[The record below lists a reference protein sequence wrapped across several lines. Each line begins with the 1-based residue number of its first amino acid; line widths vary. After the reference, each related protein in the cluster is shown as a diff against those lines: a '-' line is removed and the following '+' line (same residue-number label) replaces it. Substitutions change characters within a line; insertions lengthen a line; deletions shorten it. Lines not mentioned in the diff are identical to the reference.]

1 MIEETYNIW
10 CENRNEFSE
19 LMKFLHSKG
28 YKWASG
34 TPALEWDPYFLAFRD
49 DAGVAIEITSFPQ
62 TIRYGFVN
70 HGDNMSFTAF
80 MIKEGIK
87 MDKFTKADLKDG
99 MIMETRDGRYY
110 MYFKKF
116 NRGIRYEGYIS
127 IDDYTNNLSYSS
139 SAPSSYDIVAVYSPE
154 SLTTLEFAP
163 QVKYFNL
170 IWERPEEEVVMT
182 ISEIEEKL
190 GITNLK
196 IVNSKGGKEDA

>member
-34 TPALEWDPYFLAFRD
+34 MPALEWDPYFLAFRD
-49 DAGVAIEITSFPQ
+49 DAGVAIKITAFPQ

-87 MDKFTKADLKDG
+87 VDKFTKSDLEDG
-99 MIMETRDGRYY
+99 MIMKTRDDRYY

-116 NRGIRYEGYIS
+116 NRGLRYEGYIS

-139 SAPSSYDIVAVYSPE
+139 LAPSSSDIVAVYSPE
-154 SLTTLEFAP
+154 SLISLDFESYSA
-163 QVKYFNL
+163 YLNL
-170 IWERPEEEVVMT
+170 IWERTEEVVMT

-190 GITNLK
+190 GIKNLK
-196 IVNSKGGKEDA
+196 VVSEKEKDNG